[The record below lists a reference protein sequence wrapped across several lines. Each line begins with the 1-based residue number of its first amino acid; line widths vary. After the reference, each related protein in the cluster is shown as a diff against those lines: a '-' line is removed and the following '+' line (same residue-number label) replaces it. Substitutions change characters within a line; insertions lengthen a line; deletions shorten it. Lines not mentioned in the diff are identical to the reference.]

1 MIVWQLDLQLSVQST
16 NSSYLSLDGST
27 YNEINLSK
35 DMIMALNA
43 TFNNI
48 SVISWPVRCIGG
60 GHWSPREI
68 HIDLSQVTDK
78 PIGGYNGFC
87 GDQFYWEK
95 TSVPE
100 ENYGPAASHC
110 KNSSHK
116 VVWSN
121 LMYIKIRIRYII

>member
-1 MIVWQLDLQLSVQST
+1 
-16 NSSYLSLDGST
+16 
-27 YNEINLSK
+27 
-35 DMIMALNA
+35 MIMALNA

-87 GDQFYWEK
+87 VREMLPCRWPHTTISNKLLLNKSRCQLHLTYKKQWPSPFAFYF
-95 TSVPE
+95 
-100 ENYGPAASHC
+100 
-110 KNSSHK
+110 
-116 VVWSN
+116 
-121 LMYIKIRIRYII
+121 IIDIVYSAFNKYCVFQK